1 MNLIQLVI
9 RATFPSDLR
18 SITLP
23 HRKKPVQRA
32 ALGLLKTAKDDVWFH
47 YWVIYYGG
55 GERMGKGG
63 GGKGEVRSSL
73 EQVISEPKK
82 EKEEKQRL

>member
-63 GGKGEVRSSL
+63 EVRSSL

-82 EKEEKQRL
+82 EEEKKQRL